1 MSEPSLRSK
10 IIELENLL
18 YGEKKGVIYKA
29 IIESI
34 EKPLIEQA
42 LERTEGN
49 QLKAARNLGINRN
62 TMRAKI
68 KKFGI
73 DTALYK
79 F

>member
-1 MSEPSLRSK
+1 MNADYMKSK
-10 IIELENLL
+10 VIELENLL
-18 YGEKKGVIYKA
+18 YNEKKGVIYRA
-29 IIESI
+29 IIEII
-34 EKPLIEQA
+34 EKPLIERA

-73 DTALYK
+73 DTAVYK

>member
-1 MSEPSLRSK
+1 MSEPSLRNK

-18 YGEKKGVIYKA
+18 YGEKRGRIYKV

-62 TMRAKI
+62 TIRSKI

-73 DTALYK
+73 DTTVYK
-79 F
+79 L